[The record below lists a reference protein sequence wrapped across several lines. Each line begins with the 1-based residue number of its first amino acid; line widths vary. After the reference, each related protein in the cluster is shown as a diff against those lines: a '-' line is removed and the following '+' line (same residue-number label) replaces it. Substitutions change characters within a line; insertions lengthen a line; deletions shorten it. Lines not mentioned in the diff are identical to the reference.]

1 MHIQTKEDINRV
13 NRLRQEKLF
22 KKVMESDITIEQDEL
37 EHDIVLNMGPQHPA
51 THGVLRLLLR
61 LDGETVVKCVPEVG
75 YLHRGMEKIAE
86 NMGLHEFIPF
96 TDRLD
101 YISPLLNNIG
111 YAFACENA
119 LGIKAPI
126 RAQWLRVL

>member
-13 NRLRQEKLF
+13 NRLRQEKIF
-22 KKVMESDITIEQDEL
+22 KKVMEQDVTIEQDEL

-75 YLHRGMEKIAE
+75 YLHRGMEKISE
-86 NMGLHEFIPF
+86 NMVCMNLYHSQ
-96 TDRLD
+96 TDW
-101 YISPLLNNIG
+101 IIFLL
-111 YAFACENA
+111 C
-119 LGIKAPI
+119 
-126 RAQWLRVL
+126 